1 MAYALGI
8 TSVDPLR
15 YDLPFER
22 FLSPA
27 RKDCP
32 DIDLDIDWRGRDAV
46 IEHAYDTYGA
56 DRVAMIS
63 THVTFQ
69 ARGAVREAAKTFGI
83 SPPEIDRV
91 ARHLPWRR
99 EGDRIPAGAGRPPAR
114 SPTLETALRAAAA
127 LDGLPRHL
135 SIHPGGIVIG
145 DGPLARTRFRSSA
158 RPRDS
163 SSRSTTCTASRP
175 PAS

>member
-1 MAYALGI
+1 PVVGRGPAAISIVAYALGI
-8 TSVDPLR
+8 TSVEPLR

-32 DIDLDIDWRGRDAV
+32 DIDVDIDWRGRDAV
-46 IEHAYDTYGA
+46 IEHAYDVYGA

-69 ARGAVREAAKTFGI
+69 ARGALQAVAPVFGR
-83 SPPEIDRV
+83 SLPTDDRDV
-91 ARHLPWRR
+91 H
-99 EGDRIPAGAGRPPAR
+99 
-114 SPTLETALRAAAA
+114 RAAASIE
-127 LDGLPRHL
+127 GLPRHL

-145 DGPLARTRFRSSA
+145 DGPLA
-158 RPRDS
+158 DS
-163 SSRSTTCTASRP
+163 LPLER
-175 PAS
+175 